1 MSEPIRSASVSPF
14 AARPQLH
21 SRRVSLRVGA
31 FGLTYSTDRVLW
43 NAAPASPTSDPQPVD
58 PAPPIESER
67 PEYPA
72 ATDTSPQ
79 DLEAARRQSLWAA
92 VQEQAARQQTLEGQV
107 TGRQA
112 LGQPADGQAAGAEQ
126 GVGAELGGSQ
136 AVSQVVGLATGSG
149 PVAETQAKPDSAQ
162 SEKTQ
167 NDAALTNEPS
177 GGQTL
182 AQAMRRAIQAYQSCQ
197 SCFASTES
205 MLQAVA

>member
-43 NAAPASPTSDPQPVD
+43 NAAPAAPTSDPLPVD
-58 PAPPIESER
+58 PAPSIESER

-92 VQEQAARQQTLEGQV
+92 VQEQAARQQTLEGQL

-112 LGQPADGQAAGAEQ
+112 LGQSSDGQAAGAEQ

-136 AVSQVVGLATGSG
+136 AVGQATGSG

-167 NDAALTNEPS
+167 NDAALTNESS
-177 GGQTL
+177 GGQAL